1 MIERPFH
8 DGELRAQEL
17 AGGGERHA
25 AIRDFMP
32 DQHREFFALLRYIFV
47 SIVDDE
53 GRPHATALTGEV
65 GFVASPDATSLHIAA
80 RLDPKDPATQFFKT
94 GARIGLLGL
103 DLSTRRRNRANGVI
117 TSIAADRLTIAVR
130 ESFGNCPQYIQ
141 TRDVRRAES
150 SAAAAIPFETLDGAP
165 SALITNADT
174 LFIATAAPEGGA
186 DMSHRGGRPGFVRID
201 GNVLTIPDFRGNRYF
216 NTLGN
221 LTVEPRAALLVVDF
235 ATGDVLQA
243 EGEAE
248 IDWRAD
254 SAAEFPGAERLWR
267 FTVTNGWLRPTA
279 LPLRW
284 SFRDFSP
291 MTERAGTWASARRSA

>member
-17 AGGGERHA
+17 AGGGARHA

-65 GFVASPDATSLHIAA
+65 GFVTSPDAISLHIAA
-80 RLDPKDPATQFFKT
+80 LPDANDPARRFFKI

-117 TSIAADRLTIAVR
+117 VAIDKDGLTIAVR

-141 TRDVRRAES
+141 TRDVRRADS
-150 SAAAAIPFETLDGAP
+150 SAGAAIPFATLDGAP
-165 SALITNADT
+165 GAMIASADT
-174 LFIATAAPEGGA
+174 LFIATAAPQGGA
-186 DMSHRGGRPGFVRID
+186 DMSHRGGRPGFVRIEGD
-201 GNVLTIPDFRGNRYF
+201 MLTIPDFRGNRYF

-221 LTVEPRAALLVVDF
+221 LTVDPRAALLVVDF
-235 ATGDVLQA
+235 STGDVLQA

-248 IDWRAD
+248 IDWRTD
-254 SAAEFPGAERLWR
+254 SAAAFPGAERLWR
-267 FTVTNGWLRPTA
+267 LTVTNGWLRPNA

-291 MTERAGTWASARRSA
+291 MTERAGTWASALRSA